1 MTDQGFNDQQ
11 HSQQTGI
18 IESDHSGAVS
28 HTKFKIRLREILAV
42 VLSLAGG
49 IAILLG
55 TNNITLRDTGELG
68 PRFWP
73 TLLGWAIVG
82 LSVLLVT
89 TNVVPARTSKD
100 IPNPMTRWGATQLII
115 TFVVLLA
122 YLSLFNVI
130 TLWLITFVTVAL
142 LVLLYGFRGWKVL
155 IIFPGI
161 IAAVLHILFV
171 VLLRVP
177 LG

>member
-1 MTDQGFNDQQ
+1 MTDQRSLDQQ
-11 HSQQTGI
+11 HSEHT
-18 IESDHSGAVS
+18 EAFEAEDSGAMS
-28 HTKFKIRLREILAV
+28 PSKQQIRLREALAV
-42 VLSLAGG
+42 ALALAGG
-49 IAILLG
+49 IAILVG
-55 TNNITLRDTGELG
+55 TSNITLRSTGELG

-73 TLLGWAIVG
+73 ALLGWGIVG

-100 IPNPMTRWGATQLII
+100 MPSPMTRWGATQLFI
-115 TFVVLLA
+115 TFVVLIG

-130 TLWLITFVTVAL
+130 TLWIITFITVAL
-142 LVLLYGFRGWKVL
+142 LVLLYGFRGWKNL
-155 IIFPGI
+155 LIFPGI
-161 IAAVLHILFV
+161 IAAVLHVLFV